1 MNSVGL
7 PASQTSGTG
16 AGPAVVIGAGLAG
29 IAAALRLAELGVPVR
44 ILEAREERLYPCN
57 TRQSGGVLHVAFRSV
72 FEEAATLSRAVR
84 GRTANCVSQEIAE
97 ALAGN
102 SRGAVE
108 WLHGQG
114 VTTAGL
120 QPDQG
125 WKDCILEPLGFH
137 DGIGLVWR
145 DLGADRMMQQLEDRL
160 AGRGVTIER
169 ATRAIE
175 IVVQDGQCSELVA
188 ERAGRSFRLPASAIV
203 IADGGFQGDAA
214 MLKRHITP
222 TPHLLVQRG
231 PGTATGDGI
240 RMGEAIGAET
250 IGMDAFYG
258 HILSADALSNDRL
271 WPFPFLDFVAGA
283 GMLVDG
289 DARRFVD
296 EGRGGVFMANA
307 IARHGDPRPAFA
319 VFDAAIWNEAGQE
332 FFAPPNP
339 NLLRAGGT
347 LHQANDL
354 PALAGLAGLP
364 AERLTA
370 AVREHNAAIANG
382 SLDTLSPPRTDAG
395 SNIRPITVAPFYAVP
410 GRAAITHTMG
420 GLRIDAAARVRK
432 SDGTS
437 IQGLYAAG
445 NSAGGF
451 EGGPT
456 IGYIGGLM
464 SALVFGLIA
473 AESISAARQ
482 QRSGS

>member
-1 MNSVGL
+1 MSPDGA
-7 PASQTSGTG
+7 PAI
-16 AGPAVVIGAGLAG
+16 VIGAGLAG
-29 IAAALRLAELGVPVR
+29 VSAALRLAERGVPVR
-44 ILEAREERLYPCN
+44 LLEAREERLYPCN

-72 FEEAATLSRAVR
+72 FEDAAILSHAVR
-84 GRTANCVSQEIAE
+84 DRTAGYVSQEIAD
-97 ALAGN
+97 ALASN
-102 SRGAVE
+102 SRRAVE

-114 VTTAGL
+114 VMTAAM

-145 DLGADRMMQQLEDRL
+145 DLGADRMMQQLEEKL
-160 AGRGVTIER
+160 LGRGVAIER

-175 IVVQDGQCSELVA
+175 IVVQDGKCIGLIA
-188 ERAGRSFRLPASAIV
+188 ERAGRSFRLPVSAII
-203 IADGGFQGDAA
+203 IADGGFQGDAD

-222 TPHLLVQRG
+222 TPHLLVQRE

-240 RMGEAIGAET
+240 RMGEAVGAET
-250 IGMDAFYG
+250 IGMEAFYG
-258 HILSADALSNDRL
+258 HILSADALTNDRL

-283 GMLVDG
+283 GMLVEG
-289 DARRFVD
+289 DANRFVD

-319 VFDAAIWNEAGQE
+319 VFDAAIWDEAGRE

-347 LHQANDL
+347 FYEANDVR
-354 PALAGLAGLP
+354 ALADMAGFP
-364 AERLTA
+364 PERFA
-370 AVREHNAAIANG
+370 AAISEHNAAIATG
-382 SLDTLSPPRTDAG
+382 SLNTLSPPRTDSGAK
-395 SNIRPITVAPFYAVP
+395 IRPIAVPPFYAAP

-432 SDGTS
+432 SDGTA

-464 SALVFGLIA
+464 SALIFGLIA
-473 AESISAARQ
+473 AESISQPKQR
-482 QRSGS
+482 RSGA